1 MRRGLIVRNYM
12 GKTRRSRKSIPLAGV
27 GMSNTGPVCVIS
39 GPSRN
44 GNKYLARIEKIKKHV
59 SAHAIT
65 GMI

>member
-44 GNKYLARIEKIKKHV
+44 GNKYLARIEKIRANEAP
-59 SAHAIT
+59 SFIT
-65 GMI
+65 